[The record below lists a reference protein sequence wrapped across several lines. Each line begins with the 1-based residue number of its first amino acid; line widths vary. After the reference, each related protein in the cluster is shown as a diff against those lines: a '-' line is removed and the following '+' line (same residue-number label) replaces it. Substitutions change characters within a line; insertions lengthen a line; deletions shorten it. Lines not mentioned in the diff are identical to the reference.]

1 MIFYATLRNWCIVL
15 ATIVIS
21 IFCASCTK
29 NRPASSTNTYFQPDS
44 IAALRIEKDKYWR
57 EGESSPLTKND
68 KELFQGLTYF
78 PPSES
83 YCVIARFE
91 VFATADTVR
100 LQTSDNEVRD
110 MLRSGRAYFVIGKD
124 SCALTAYRYTGI
136 EGKMQQGYF
145 VPFKDATNGTD
156 TYRPGRYVEG
166 VALAASQGAN
176 GLLLDFNRAY
186 NPYCN
191 YNEQFSCPL
200 VPQENVLVAKIEAGE
215 KIFFHPRK

>member
-1 MIFYATLRNWCIVL
+1 MKCYDVLKAGSIPFVVLIVL
-15 ATIVIS
+15 FTS
-21 IFCASCTK
+21 SCTN
-29 NRPASSTNTYFQPDS
+29 NRPTSTNAYFQPDS
-44 IAALRIEKDKYWR
+44 IVAQRLEKDKYWR
-57 EGESSPLTKND
+57 EGETSPLVKDD

-78 PPSES
+78 PPSEP
-83 YCVIARFE
+83 YCVVARFE
-91 VFATADTVR
+91 VFLKADTVR
-100 LQTSDNEVRD
+100 VQTSDNETRD
-110 MLRSGRAYFVIGKD
+110 MLRSGRAYFLIGKD

-145 VPFKDATNGTD
+145 VPFKDASNGTD

-166 VALAASQGAN
+166 IPLGAN
-176 GLLLDFNRAY
+176 GILLDFNRAY

-200 VPQENVLVAKIEAGE
+200 VPRENVLAVKIEAGE